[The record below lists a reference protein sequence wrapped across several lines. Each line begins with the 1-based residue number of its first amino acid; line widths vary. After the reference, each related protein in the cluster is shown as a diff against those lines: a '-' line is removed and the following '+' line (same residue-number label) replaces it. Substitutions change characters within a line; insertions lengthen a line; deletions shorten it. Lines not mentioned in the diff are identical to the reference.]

1 MTKICYHKE
10 EKMIRWIIIGVAV
23 VLILWFVAGYN
34 RLVRAANKVEEAFST
49 MDVYLKK
56 RFDLIPNLVETVKG
70 YAKHESDT
78 LDRVIAARNAAG
90 NAKSA
95 EERMVNEAA
104 ISGGL
109 RNIFALAESYPE
121 LKANENFLDLQ
132 GQLQKIEEDIAN
144 SRKYYNATVR
154 IFNDIVMT
162 IPTNLIASMFHF
174 EKKPMFEVADAAE
187 RENVKVSF

>member
-1 MTKICYHKE
+1 MTK
-10 EKMIRWIIIGVAV
+10 WIIIGVV
-23 VLILWFVAGYN
+23 VLLVLWFVASYN
-34 RLVRAANKVEEAFST
+34 KLIRSKNQVEEAFST

-70 YAKHESDT
+70 YAKHESET

-90 NAKSA
+90 SA
-95 EERMVNEAA
+95 QSTKERMDNEAA

-109 RNIFALAESYPE
+109 RNIFALAENYPD
-121 LKANENFLDLQ
+121 LKANENFMDLQ

-154 IFNDIVMT
+154 IFNNNVMT
-162 IPTNLIASMFHF
+162 IPTNIIASIFHF
-174 EKKPMFEVADAAE
+174 EKEPMFEVADATE
-187 RENVKVSF
+187 RESVKVSF

>member
-1 MTKICYHKE
+1 
-10 EKMIRWIIIGVAV
+10 MIRWIIIGVAV
-23 VLILWFVAGYN
+23 VLLLWLVAGYN
-34 RLVRAANKVEEAFST
+34 KLVRAANKVEEAFST

-70 YAKHESDT
+70 YAKHESET

-90 NAKSA
+90 SAKSA

-154 IFNDIVMT
+154 IFNDTVMT